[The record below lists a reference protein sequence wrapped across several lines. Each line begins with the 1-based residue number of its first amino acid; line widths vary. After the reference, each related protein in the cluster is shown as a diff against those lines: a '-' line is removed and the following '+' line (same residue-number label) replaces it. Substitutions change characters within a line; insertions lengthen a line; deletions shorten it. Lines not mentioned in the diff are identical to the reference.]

1 MTKAEKVQK
10 HRTVGISM
18 GPSLELRAKARAEAL
33 GLKFSPYVTQC
44 VEAELKGFA
53 QIMRDDTLDL
63 DSAIR
68 RAREYMTQK
77 TASIDFESDAEAV
90 LARCGIAFQHLAQV
104 GGQRI
109 DYLLTL
115 QGPERKVALEC
126 RHNVRQNYALALGQ
140 GLLLRS
146 HPDIAAVVL
155 LVPYLE
161 GFDKAVRDQME
172 MGLDGLCAETRGRRT
187 TRCSRRNAR

>member
-1 MTKAEKVQK
+1 MTQADEAKK

-18 GPSLELRAKARAEAL
+18 SPSLEQRAKARAEAL

-68 RAREYMTQK
+68 RAREYMVQK
-77 TASIDFESDAEAV
+77 TASIDFESDVEAV
-90 LARCGIAFQHLAQV
+90 LVRCARGYERLASV
-104 GGQRI
+104 GGQRV
-109 DYLLTL
+109 DFLLAPHN
-115 QGPERKVALEC
+115 GRGRVAVEC

-146 HPDIAAVVL
+146 HPDVAAVVIV
-155 LVPYLE
+155 VPYRE
-161 GFDKAVRDQME
+161 GFDAAVMAQLVKHEIHVATPDALEALLTVRL
-172 MGLDGLCAETRGRRT
+172 G
-187 TRCSRRNAR
+187 